1 MEKNQTQVIQFEPF
15 ERQARVFTST
25 KRIIIVIAGVQGG
38 KTTSGIYWSQLQIQN
53 NPDKNGLICGLSH
66 DQLNNVII
74 EKFFSTFPFYKKHFV
89 KKEKTL
95 YLPTGGKVFFRPLED
110 PKYVEGITASWAWI
124 DEGDLVSYKAYLVV
138 RGRLGSTG
146 GRLLI
151 TSSLADGGWL
161 GGYAEK
167 MSEAQDIDVI
177 SWRSVDNP
185 SFSKEEWEALKKEID
200 PFIFKRRYE
209 AVFTKYSGR
218 VYPFFDFNKHVVSSF
233 KEGEIPEKSFVGF
246 DWGWNDPTAIVVLT
260 LTNFKN
266 LYVQEDFM
274 LEKMPLD
281 LIVRVINE
289 FRKKYKIVAYFADP
303 SNKQFLQEV
312 SRAAHINITPALN
325 RDLFSGIAKVRNLI
339 YQNRLY
345 VFKDRKNI
353 LNEFRNYRYIEKV
366 DGLEEE
372 PETDR
377 FNHALDALRYIVVSY
392 PFPEKKVIEKAA
404 NVLPDFWLR
413 RTRQY
418 KRLLD
423 KEKDS
428 SYTDIYAYGY
438 DDFFV

>member
-66 DQLNNVII
+66 DQLSNVII

-185 SFSKEEWEALKKEID
+185 SFSKEEWEALKKRLTRL
-200 PFIFKRRYE
+200 FSN
-209 AVFTKYSGR
+209 AVMRQFLLSTQEEYIR
-218 VYPFFDFNKHVVSSF
+218 FL
-233 KEGEIPEKSFVGF
+233 I
-246 DWGWNDPTAIVVLT
+246 
-260 LTNFKN
+260 LTNTWFPLLKKEKFQKN
-266 LYVQEDFM
+266 L
-274 LEKMPLD
+274 LLD
-281 LIVRVINE
+281 LTG
-289 FRKKYKIVAYFADP
+289 DGMT
-303 SNKQFLQEV
+303 QQQL
-312 SRAAHINITPALN
+312 
-325 RDLFSGIAKVRNLI
+325 LF
-339 YQNRLY
+339 
-345 VFKDRKNI
+345 
-353 LNEFRNYRYIEKV
+353 
-366 DGLEEE
+366 
-372 PETDR
+372 
-377 FNHALDALRYIVVSY
+377 
-392 PFPEKKVIEKAA
+392 
-404 NVLPDFWLR
+404 
-413 RTRQY
+413 
-418 KRLLD
+418 
-423 KEKDS
+423 
-428 SYTDIYAYGY
+428 
-438 DDFFV
+438 